1 MSKTPRSSLG
11 FSMIEVLITLLL
23 VCIGVLGM
31 VAMQGRT
38 QQYTQDSV
46 QRNNAAM
53 LANDLI
59 ELIRANPNGPPAFYK
74 AKGTAFASAPGT
86 GCSSTTQVPADQLAC
101 WAQKTAKVLPGVT
114 TALLTS
120 DFYICRST
128 TPGDGDATACPTTGS
143 TVEIK
148 LVWTVKA
155 GECMDSSDSNN
166 VTSTLCSYRLR
177 TQI

>member
-1 MSKTPRSSLG
+1 MNKTPYSNLG

-59 ELIRANPNGPPAFYK
+59 ELIRANPLGPSDFYK
-74 AKGTAFASAPGT
+74 AKGTAFAGTPGT
-86 GCSSTTQVPADQLAC
+86 GCSSTTQVPAEQLAC
-101 WAQKTAKVLPGVT
+101 WAQKATNILPGVT
-114 TALLTS
+114 TTLLTS
-120 DFYICRST
+120 DFYICRSL

-143 TVEIK
+143 AVEIK
-148 LVWTVKA
+148 LVWTVKT
-155 GECMDSSDSNN
+155 GECMDSTDA
-166 VTSTLCSYRLR
+166 STLCSYRLR